1 MMGGLVYLKAWRNP
15 SFTLEFLFAW
25 WPSFPLTR
33 SSISSFRCTGWGNY
47 LILLWVQ
54 ILIRY
59 EPWPLWFPFFI
70 SVIVLCFVQ
79 VSIMTKY
86 PSYKCLVS
94 CIEAPWISS
103 RVLHNQSLQ
112 FLLSIQFLQIVSPIS
127 KYFVF
132 FKGISSNQDLQF
144 LQR

>member
-1 MMGGLVYLKAWRNP
+1 MMGGWVFSKAWRNP

-25 WPSFPLTR
+25 WPSFPLTT
-33 SSISSFRCTGWGNY
+33 SSMSSFRCTWWGNY

-59 EPWPLWFPFFI
+59 EPWPLYFPFFI

-79 VSIMTKY
+79 LSMLTKY
-86 PSYKCLVS
+86 PSYKCIVS
-94 CIEAPWISS
+94 RIGAPLISS
-103 RVLHNQSLQ
+103 RVLHNQFLQ
-112 FLLSIQFLQIVSPIS
+112 FLLSIQFLQSVSPIT
-127 KYFVF
+127 KFFIF
-132 FKGISSNQDLQF
+132 FKGIPSNQGLQF